1 VRWGRSRL
9 DALREAASLAGFAT
23 DRLTMLPEPIAALH
37 AHIPPGSLSPGSRVA
52 VIDTGGGTCDVAIIQ
67 TTDDPTPGNDLLV
80 VAQDGDDR
88 LGGNDLDN
96 LLYRWVLDRLTA
108 SGRADM
114 VAALGDTEHLGAA
127 LTLLDAVRSAKQDL
141 SEHTTA
147 PIGVQVAGQETTLTV
162 TREEYEDLIAEPM
175 SRAGALTA
183 RAMSASG
190 TTSLSGLYLTGGTAY
205 TPALAR
211 ALHQVTGILAAPIG
225 DPKLAVALGALRTP
239 AAVFDPGLGTLAQQP
254 MARRL
259 ADEATVPAPP
269 FLAAPPTTP
278 TASLSGPPP
287 GAPTTAQAP
296 LVPPPTQVQ
305 PPPPARPAFTGAPP
319 TTAQT
324 AAAYT
329 AAPADPTNPLY
340 APPGYVTGPAYD
352 PPGPRRP
359 QGVVIAA
366 IVAVALLFVGGGI
379 TAAVLVNRSGGN
391 HQASSPPTSD
401 VLGDVGTPSQT
412 PTSTSPE
419 PTGSGTITASTPP
432 GFPELPDY
440 HLFSDE
446 YCSVWNSTTGSGNAP
461 DRFTKEGAEVYR
473 DAYTQ
478 MAPLAPPGAEMYFD
492 TLIEFYG
499 LVADALD
506 PASPTKD
513 QSKDKVLEMDDVRR
527 NAELMLLDTTI
538 AACLF

>member
-37 AHIPPGSLSPGSRVA
+37 AHIPPGSLPPGSRVA
-52 VIDTGGGTCDVAIIQ
+52 VIDTGAGTCDVAIIQ
-67 TTDDPTPGNDLLV
+67 TTDDPTPGKDLLLA
-80 VAQDGDDR
+80 AQDGDDR

-96 LLYRWVLDRLTA
+96 LLYRWVLDHLTA
-108 SGRADM
+108 SGRTDM
-114 VAALGDTEHLGAA
+114 VAALDDPEHLGAA

-162 TREEYEDLIAEPM
+162 TREEYEDLIAEPL
-175 SRAGALTA
+175 SRAAALIA
-183 RAMSASG
+183 KAMSASS
-190 TTSLSGLYLTGGTAY
+190 TTHLSGLYLTGGTAY

-211 ALHQVTGILAAPIG
+211 ALHQVTGILATPVG
-225 DPKLAVALGALRTP
+225 DPKLTVALGALKTP
-239 AAVFDPGLGTLAQQP
+239 TAVLDPELDTATQHI
-254 MARRL
+254 MTRRPRPQT
-259 ADEATVPAPP
+259 EATVPAPP
-269 FLAAPPTTP
+269 FATASTP
-278 TASLSGPPP
+278 TAPTAG
-287 GAPTTAQAP
+287 TTAAYPASP
-296 LVPPPTQVQ
+296 L
-305 PPPPARPAFTGAPP
+305 
-319 TTAQT
+319 
-324 AAAYT
+324 
-329 AAPADPTNPLY
+329 PTNPPY
-340 APPGYVTGPAYD
+340 APPGYVTDPAHH
-352 PPGPRRP
+352 PPGSRRPRRP
-359 QGVVIAA
+359 VIAA
-366 IVAVALLFVGGGI
+366 AVAVVLLLVGGGI
-379 TAAVLVNRSGGN
+379 TTAVVLNKPSGN
-391 HQASSPPTSD
+391 HEASNPPTRRALD
-401 VLGDVGTPSQT
+401 AHTPT

-419 PTGSGTITASTPP
+419 PSRPAPTTPP

-461 DRFTKEGAEVYR
+461 DRLTKEGAEVYR

-478 MAPLAPPGAEMYFD
+478 MALLAPPGAEMYFD

-513 QSKDKVLEMDDVRR
+513 QSKDKALEMDDVRR
-527 NAELMLLDTTI
+527 NAELMLLDTTL
-538 AACLF
+538 AACISRL